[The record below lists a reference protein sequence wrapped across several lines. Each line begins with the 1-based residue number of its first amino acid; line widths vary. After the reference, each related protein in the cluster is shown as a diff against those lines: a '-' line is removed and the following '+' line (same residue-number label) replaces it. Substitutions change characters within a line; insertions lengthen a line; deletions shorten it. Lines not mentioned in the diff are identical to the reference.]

1 VVPSAFT
8 INTKNTSSLH
18 RMASITHLQSLVD
31 VAATLD
37 AADELAPF
45 RVRFHHPQIDG
56 RPALYFCGNSLGLQP
71 DGTRQEVLQEL
82 DDWQRLG
89 VEGHF
94 SARSPWFSAH
104 ATVTQAMARIVGAL
118 PHEVVMMN
126 SLTVNLHLM
135 LVSFYRPT
143 SERFRILLAGHEF
156 PSDRYALETHV
167 RSMGLDPTET
177 LLELHPHP
185 GSHTLTTEQICAAIA
200 DLGPSLAM
208 VMFSGVHYYTGQY
221 FNIPAITTAAHD
233 VGAIAGFD
241 LAHAA
246 GNVNLQLH
254 DWDVDYAVW
263 CSYKYLNSGPGGVG
277 GTFVHER
284 HGNRTDLPR
293 FGGWWGNAEATRF
306 TMDHAFVPTV
316 GADGWQ
322 LSNAPILPLAA
333 LRASLAIFDEAGMDV
348 IGAKR
353 EALTGYLVDVL
364 DAVLTGVGGVHII
377 TPRNSAERGAQISL
391 SFDHGGKDVFDALRS
406 RGVIADWR
414 TPSVIRLA
422 PAPLYNSFADV
433 AALGE
438 HLQSSLAEARS

>member
-1 VVPSAFT
+1 
-8 INTKNTSSLH
+8 
-18 RMASITHLQSLVD
+18 MASLSQVQSLFEQS
-31 VAATLD
+31 AARD
-37 AADELAPF
+37 AADVLASF
-45 RVRFHHPQIDG
+45 RQRFHHPIVNG
-56 RPALYFCGNSLGLQP
+56 LPALYFCGNSLGLQP
-71 DGTRQEVLQEL
+71 ITTRQEVEQEL

-94 SARSPWFSAH
+94 HARSPWFSAH
-104 ATVTQAMARIVGAL
+104 RTVTDTMARVVGAL

-143 SERFRILLAGHEF
+143 TERYRIILAGHEF

-167 RSMGLDPTET
+167 RALGLDPNET
-177 LLELHPHP
+177 LVELHPYP
-185 GSHTLTTEQICAAIA
+185 GSHTLTTEQILTAIH
-200 DLGPSLAM
+200 DLGPSLAL
-208 VMFSGVHYYTGQY
+208 VMLSGVHYYTGQY
-221 FNIPAITTAAHD
+221 FNIPAITKAAHD

-246 GNVNLQLH
+246 GNVNLLLH
-254 DWDVDYAVW
+254 DWDVDFAVW
-263 CSYKYLNSGPGGVG
+263 CTYKYLNAGPGGVG

-284 HGNRTDLPR
+284 HGKRTTLPR
-293 FGGWWGNAEATRF
+293 FGGWWGNDEATRF

-322 LSNAPILPLAA
+322 LSNAPILPIAA
-333 LRASLAIFDEAGMDV
+333 LRASLAIFDEAGMAA

-353 EALTGYLVDVL
+353 DALTGYLVDVL

-377 TPRNSAERGAQISL
+377 TPRNAAERGAQVSL
-391 SFDHGGKDVFDALRS
+391 SFDHNGKAVFDALRS

-422 PAPLYNSFADV
+422 PAPLYNSFGDV
-433 AALGE
+433 AALGK
-438 HLQSSLAEARS
+438 HLQAVIAEVMA

>member
-1 VVPSAFT
+1 MAELTQLQTLLDRSAE
-8 INTKNTSSLH
+8 
-18 RMASITHLQSLVD
+18 
-31 VAATLD
+31 LD
-37 AADELAPF
+37 AADALAAF
-45 RVRFHHPQIDG
+45 RSRFHIPTVDG

-71 DGTRQEVLQEL
+71 KGTHDEVLQEL
-82 DDWQRLG
+82 ADWQRLG

-94 SARSPWFSAH
+94 HAQSPWFSAH
-104 ATVTQAMARIVGAL
+104 RTVTNAMARVVGAL

-143 SERFRILLAGHEF
+143 AERFRILLAGHEF

-185 GSHTLTTEQICAAIA
+185 GSHTLTTEQILAAIDDVGA
-200 DLGPSLAM
+200 SLAL

-221 FNIPAITTAAHD
+221 FNIPAITQAAHR
-233 VGAIAGFD
+233 VGAVAGFD

-246 GNVNLQLH
+246 GNVNLHLH
-254 DWDVDYAVW
+254 DWGVDFAVW
-263 CSYKYLNSGPGGVG
+263 CTYKYLNAGPGGVG

-284 HGNRTDLPR
+284 HGNNADLPR
-293 FGGWWGNAEATRF
+293 YGGWWGNAESTRF
-306 TMDHAFVPTV
+306 TMDHAFVPTA

-333 LRASLAIFDEAGMDV
+333 LRASLAVFDEAGMDA
-348 IGAKR
+348 IGTKR

-377 TPRNSAERGAQISL
+377 TPRNAAERGAQISL
-391 SFDHGGKDVFDALRS
+391 SFDHDGKAVFDALRS
-406 RGVIADWR
+406 RGVVADWR

-422 PAPLYNSFADV
+422 PAPLYNTFADV
-433 AALGE
+433 AALGKQLHAVVAKE
-438 HLQSSLAEARS
+438 VS